1 MKIWKEDIVATKEF
15 RELKKRSEIFKDFNQ
30 KKKKPKPKKPSPG
43 FDDGTGMEYGI
54 INK

>member
-30 KKKKPKPKKPSPG
+30 KKKNQNQKNLHQVLM
-43 FDDGTGMEYGI
+43 MEQAW
-54 INK
+54 NMAS